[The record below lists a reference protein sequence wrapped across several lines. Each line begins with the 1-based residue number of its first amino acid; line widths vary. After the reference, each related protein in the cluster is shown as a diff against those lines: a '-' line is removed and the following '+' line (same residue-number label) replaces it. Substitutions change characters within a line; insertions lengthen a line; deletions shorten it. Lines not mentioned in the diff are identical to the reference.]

1 MITTEYTNHK
11 GMNVFGL
18 SWIFVNTN
26 PITLMEQLKNV
37 PSKFMVIENKNPCKF
52 LTYRDL
58 FLGCPDGLE
67 PSTFRTT
74 SNGIEHWESPLYIA
88 VSED

>member
-11 GMNVFGL
+11 GMIVFGL

-26 PITLMEQLKNV
+26 PITLMEQLKKCSINV
-37 PSKFMVIENKNPCKF
+37 PSKFEVSGNENPCKF

-58 FLGCPDGLE
+58 LLGVPG
-67 PSTFRTT
+67 RTRT
-74 SNGIEHWESPLYIA
+74 VDIQNHNLTL
-88 VSED
+88 